1 MSGAE
6 GAKALGVFSGPWALH
21 LHGAE
26 QNAEKI
32 VSSLIRISGTS
43 GILTGYIF
51 IIMFY
56 FNFVK
61 MYYANKNIIRDKD
74 TNIETDSNNCSDN
87 SSIYFNKL
95 TGPVQKAWDYM
106 KWFTYI
112 GAICGGI
119 TFILSTIINEGFYNY
134 RAGTSTTL
142 TILMLV
148 FGLGGG
154 IITLW
159 LIIGYYCITWPKT
172 TKPVVKTAGLDDVI
186 NTDED
191 KKLYAIIKPN
201 RTIGI
206 IMAVL
211 YFFNILTISV
221 SEWDED
227 AGIQAR
233 DAMALQ
239 GA

>member
-6 GAKALGVFSGPWALH
+6 GAKAIGVFGGPWALH

-43 GILTGYIF
+43 GILTGYTF

-56 FNFVK
+56 SNFVT
-61 MYYANKNIIRDKD
+61 MYYANKKIIRTTYED
-74 TNIETDSNNCSDN
+74 TDGVTDSNNCSEN

-95 TGPVQKAWDYM
+95 TKPVQKAWDVM

-119 TFILSTIINEGFYNY
+119 ILSTIINEGFYNY

-148 FGLGGG
+148 FGLGGA

-159 LIIGYYCITWPKT
+159 LIIGFYCIKWPKT
-172 TKPVVKTAGLDDVI
+172 AKHEEETTGFDESV

-191 KKLYAIIKPN
+191 AKLYEIIKPT

-211 YFFNILTISV
+211 YFFM
-221 SEWDED
+221 SEWNED
-227 AGIQAR
+227 AGR
-233 DAMALQ
+233 DAKDALAFM